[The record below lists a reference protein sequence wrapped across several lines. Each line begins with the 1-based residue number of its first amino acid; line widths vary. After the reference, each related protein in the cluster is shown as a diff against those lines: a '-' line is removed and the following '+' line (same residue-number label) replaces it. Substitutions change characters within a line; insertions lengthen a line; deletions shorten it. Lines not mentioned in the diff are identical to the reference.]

1 MKVGFIGLGKLGLTC
16 AEAMAVK
23 HEVTGYDINDRI
35 SDKINVVTDLKLAV
49 QGQDIVFVAVPT
61 PHHPDY
67 DGSKPTAHL
76 PNKDFNYDQL
86 KQVLAEINDYV
97 QGHAV
102 VVLISTVL
110 PGTIR
115 RDLAP
120 LVTNANFIY
129 NPYLIAMGSIA
140 WDMVNPEMIII
151 GTHDGGSASA
161 LNPKLRH
168 DEKIL
173 VDFYKTIM
181 ENDPRYAVGTYE
193 EAESI
198 KIFYNTFISAKLS
211 LVNMIQDVALK
222 IGHMNVDVVTDALA
236 KSTKRIMGPQYMTAG
251 MGDGGAC
258 HPRDNIALR
267 WMAEELNLG
276 YDLFD
281 SIMNAREKQAKNMAE
296 FLINLAEEHDL
307 PVLMHGIAYKP
318 GVPYL
323 DGSYSLLV
331 SHYLNEKGFN
341 PIMIDPLSHPDP
353 GPYKAIVL
361 LAHNAS
367 TTYQYTNQNY
377 ADEMYCEVLP
387 GSVIVDPWRKFSKEN
402 NDYTVIHY
410 GNTR

>member
-16 AEAMAVK
+16 AEAMAKDYV
-23 HEVTGYDINDRI
+23 VTGYDIIERV
-35 SDKINVVTDLKLAV
+35 SGSVNVVDDIKLAV
-49 QGQDIVFVAVPT
+49 EGQDIVFVAIQT

-76 PNKDFNYDQL
+76 PNKDFDYT
-86 KQVLAEINDYV
+86 QVKKVIAEIDSYANESTLI
-97 QGHAV
+97 
-102 VVLISTVL
+102 VLISTVL

-115 RDLAP
+115 REIVP
-120 LVTNANFIY
+120 LINNARFIY

-140 WDMVNPEMIII
+140 WDMVNPEMVII
-151 GTHDGGSASA
+151 GTNDGSETGDAR
-161 LNPKLRH
+161 KL
-168 DEKIL
+168 L
-173 VDFYKTIM
+173 DFYKTIM

-211 LVNMIQDVALK
+211 LVNMIQDVSLK
-222 IGHMNVDVVTDALA
+222 IGHINVDIVTDALA

-267 WMAEELNLG
+267 WMAEELDLG

>member
-16 AEAMAVK
+16 AEAMADK

-35 SDKINVVTDLKLAV
+35 SDKINVVTDLDLAV
-49 QGQDIVFVAVPT
+49 SGQDIVFVAVQT
-61 PHHPDY
+61 PHHPEY

-76 PNKDFNYDQL
+76 PNKDFNYDQV
-86 KQVLAEINDYV
+86 KQVLTEINNYAE
-97 QGHAV
+97 GHAL

-110 PGTIR
+110 PGTTR
-115 RDLAP
+115 RELAP
-120 LVTNANFIY
+120 IITNANFIY

-140 WDMVNPEMIII
+140 WDMVNPEMVII
-151 GTHDGGSASA
+151 GTNDGSETGDAR
-161 LNPKLRH
+161 KL
-168 DEKIL
+168 L
-173 VDFYKTIM
+173 DFYKTIM

-211 LVNMIQDVALK
+211 LVNMIQDVSLK
-222 IGHMNVDVVTDALA
+222 IGHINVDIVTDALA

-267 WMAEELNLG
+267 WMAEELDLG

>member
-1 MKVGFIGLGKLGLTC
+1 
-16 AEAMAVK
+16 
-23 HEVTGYDINDRI
+23 
-35 SDKINVVTDLKLAV
+35 
-49 QGQDIVFVAVPT
+49 
-61 PHHPDY
+61 
-67 DGSKPTAHL
+67 
-76 PNKDFNYDQL
+76 
-86 KQVLAEINDYV
+86 
-97 QGHAV
+97 
-102 VVLISTVL
+102 
-110 PGTIR
+110 
-115 RDLAP
+115 
-120 LVTNANFIY
+120 
-129 NPYLIAMGSIA
+129 
-140 WDMVNPEMIII
+140 
-151 GTHDGGSASA
+151 
-161 LNPKLRH
+161 
-168 DEKIL
+168 
-173 VDFYKTIM
+173 
-181 ENDPRYAVGTYE
+181 
-193 EAESI
+193 
-198 KIFYNTFISAKLS
+198 
-211 LVNMIQDVALK
+211 
-222 IGHMNVDVVTDALA
+222 
-236 KSTKRIMGPQYMTAG
+236 MTAG

-267 WMAEELNLG
+267 WMAEELDLG